1 MFVAL
6 KRGGCTNVFTCL
18 ARCVFHS
25 HCWQSSCCRS
35 TRTSKFFFVVDKLP
49 QTFLRAIEISQ
60 IGVILL
66 LCFWQLMSKERI
78 LNSHI
83 WESFRSFFTS
93 IYCKHVCTWF
103 STKFHYLG
111 TFGKRRVSFFLV
123 SLGVISFREEWKLNM
138 ASYTPHGV
146 FHYSLWPSNSNS
158 KKLKPQ
164 FSSLSLLGNKN
175 RWN

>member
-18 ARCVFHS
+18 TRCVFQS
-25 HCWQSSCCRS
+25 HYWQSSCCRS
-35 TRTSKFFFVVDKLP
+35 TRISTFFFVVDKLP

-83 WESFRSFFTS
+83 WESFGSFFTS
-93 IYCKHVCTWF
+93 IYCKHACTSF
-103 STKFHYLG
+103 STIFTISLSWYLW
-111 TFGKRRVSFFLV
+111 KAKSIFFPS
-123 SLGVISFREEWKLNM
+123 SLGRHFFPRRMKIKYGLLYTSWCISLQSV
-138 ASYTPHGV
+138 A
-146 FHYSLWPSNSNS
+146 
-158 KKLKPQ
+158 Q
-164 FSSLSLLGNKN
+164 QQ
-175 RWN
+175 